1 MLARLR
7 SQAWIVRGHS
17 LAVQLDHECLL
28 CTAKKV
34 HVEQKMGDLPPER
47 TLTGCP
53 PWTNVHLDLAGPMVC
68 KSMVQ
73 SRTTMKVW
81 LLIIFCANTGAT
93 HIKVMH
99 SYGTQAYLL
108 QW

>member
-1 MLARLR
+1 M
-7 SQAWIVRGHS
+7 
-17 LAVQLDHECLL
+17 L
-28 CTAKKV
+28 CTAKKKV

-73 SRTTMKVW
+73 SRATVKIWPLV
-81 LLIIFCANTGAT
+81 IVCANTGDT
-93 HIKVMH
+93 NI
-99 SYGTQAYLL
+99 
-108 QW
+108 